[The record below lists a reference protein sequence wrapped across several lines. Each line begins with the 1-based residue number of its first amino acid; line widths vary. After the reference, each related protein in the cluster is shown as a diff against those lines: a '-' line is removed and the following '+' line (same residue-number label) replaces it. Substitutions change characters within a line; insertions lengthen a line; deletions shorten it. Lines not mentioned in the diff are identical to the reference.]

1 MGHHLA
7 GRQLLELFFSVSDSH
22 LHPLCFPEGDPGLD
36 IQSFFTQGWRA
47 SACPVATSQRIL
59 TGLSPTLGG

>member
-36 IQSFFTQGWRA
+36 IQSFFTRGWRA
-47 SACPVATSQRIL
+47 SA
-59 TGLSPTLGG
+59 